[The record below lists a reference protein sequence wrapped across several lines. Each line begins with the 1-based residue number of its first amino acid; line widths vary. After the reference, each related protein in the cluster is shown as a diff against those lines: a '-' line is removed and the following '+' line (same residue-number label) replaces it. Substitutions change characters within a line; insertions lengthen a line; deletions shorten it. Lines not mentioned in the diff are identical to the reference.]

1 MRVALLLSGQY
12 RNGKELIHNLY
23 ESIIKQYEPDIFIS
37 YNYDTNV
44 EVNLDILNQLY
55 NPKQI
60 QFDKYPML
68 SVDSNNVATETNPN
82 SLVRMLYGIDKVN
95 ELKSNYEVANGFKYD
110 FVIRTRFDLEYSQPL
125 ELKNFNDITIP
136 IGWDHRGGYNDTFA
150 YGSSEAMDYYASL
163 INNLQTY
170 LNEGALLH
178 PELLLKY
185 HLDKGQYGIL
195 RSSIPIKLRGIEL
208 DKLEYRQK

>member
-1 MRVALLLSGQY
+1 MRVALLLSGQF
-12 RNGKELIHNLY
+12 RNGKDLIHNLY
-23 ESIIKQYEPDIFIS
+23 KSIINQYQSDIFIS
-37 YNYDTNV
+37 YNYDTDTDT
-44 EVNLDILNQLY
+44 NLDILNQLY
-55 NPKQI
+55 NPKGI

-68 SVDSNNVATETNPN
+68 SVHSNNVATETNPN
-82 SLVRMLYGIDKVN
+82 SLVRMLYGINKAN
-95 ELKSNYEVANGFKYD
+95 RLKSDYEVANGFKYD

-178 PELLLKY
+178 PESLLKY
-185 HLDKGQYGIL
+185 HLDKGPYGIL
-195 RSSIPIKLRGIEL
+195 RSSIPIKLRVMEL